1 MEQLIEEFSLG
12 LFFWQTL
19 LFIALLLLLW
29 KFAWKP
35 ILHAVN
41 DREEGIKNALAA
53 AEDAKKEMQNV
64 TADSE
69 KLLQEARAEREVML
83 KEARE
88 IKEKIVADAREVAQ
102 VEGDKQLAVF
112 SEIYYE
118 GWDNDWKAYIDGEP
132 VDHIRVNYLLRGLM
146 IPGGKHKVEFKFEPV
161 TYYVGEKI
169 NLAGSILLFGF
180 VGFAGFMAWRRKDK
194 KSRED

>member
-19 LFIALLLLLW
+19 LFIALLFLLW

-35 ILHAVN
+35 ILNAVN

-53 AEDAKKEMQNV
+53 AEEAKKEMQNV

-69 KLLQEARAEREVML
+69 KLLKEARAEREAML

-88 IKEKIVADAREVAQ
+88 IKEQIVTDAKDQAKN
-102 VEGDKQLAVF
+102 EGDKMIAQAQATIESEKKAALAEIKNQVAELSVNIAEKVLKEQLDDK
-112 SEIYYE
+112 E
-118 GWDNDWKAYIDGEP
+118 KQLKMID
-132 VDHIRVNYLLRGLM
+132 NYLGD
-146 IPGGKHKVEFKFEPV
+146 V
-161 TYYVGEKI
+161 TLNASK
-169 NLAGSILLFGF
+169 
-180 VGFAGFMAWRRKDK
+180 
-194 KSRED
+194 